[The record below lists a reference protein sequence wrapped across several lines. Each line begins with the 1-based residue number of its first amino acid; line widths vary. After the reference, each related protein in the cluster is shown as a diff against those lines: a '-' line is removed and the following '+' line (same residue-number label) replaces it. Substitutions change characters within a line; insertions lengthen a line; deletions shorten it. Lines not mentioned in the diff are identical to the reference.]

1 MSQPDVAPTAPS
13 LAAQARATPI
23 LQEFPPLFKNRNFL
37 LLWMG
42 HFISA
47 LGDRIQFMVALYV
60 LSRQI
65 VGIKEPGTPQSA
77 QLTIAMLSPFVVIG
91 PFAGVL
97 ADRLPRRKVMITAD
111 FARAAIIVAVRTVF
125 LGYHETMPAWALM
138 ALLFGSE
145 FLMSVFAAMFS
156 PAKSALMPN
165 LVHPDQLLRAN
176 SLTAAA
182 GTVAS
187 LVGFVVG
194 SALIG
199 MQIAGNETVGR
210 SAPSPTFAMYA
221 GAVTFLLSATGLL
234 LMRVPAH
241 IAAPPVTSK
250 GSIGSVFT
258 DLFGGIRYIRQHR
271 KVMQIIGLQF
281 LFWSASGVLVNG
293 ITGIVTVHYGLSLT
307 YYGLFMGLLGLGT
320 IAGAAACSLAH
331 RGIPKE
337 VGIAW
342 AMLFV
347 GVFLGLF
354 SVVKS
359 MWLGISFL
367 MAGSFMG
374 AVLLV
379 SLDTLLQRT
388 VPDYVRGRVMGVK
401 DLFSMTGFVGA
412 AVPLAFLTGIDT
424 HIRLVLTAL
433 SSLIVVTGVLLVWH
447 YYRDQYLPLPV
458 AIARRF
464 VVAYLTLFKRFRVG
478 NAGRIPIQGPVI
490 FVANHTTAYDP
501 LCMQGAS
508 KQRLIQFMMAKEY
521 YEKKPFNLIYRW
533 LKVIPVNRT
542 GNDTASIRTAIRALN
557 EGSCIG
563 MFPEGKISDDGRMNE
578 GRQGVALLAL
588 MSGATVV
595 PAYIQGT
602 LPHRGM
608 VGDFLAINRVTF
620 WFGSPIRFDDLGGKR
635 DEAARDAAT
644 ARIMNAII
652 ALRDRYETDPERRI
666 SSAEAAARTA
676 PPSPP
681 AAPPSPPAA
690 QASTGAPA

>member
-1 MSQPDVAPTAPS
+1 MSQSSAAPAAPS
-13 LAAQARATPI
+13 ADVTHTTPL
-23 LQEFPPLFKNRNFL
+23 LQSFPPLFKNRNFL
-37 LLWMG
+37 LLWIG

-47 LGDRIQFMVALYV
+47 LGDRIQYMVALYI
-60 LSRQI
+60 LARQI
-65 VGIKEPGTPQSA
+65 VGIPEPGTPQSA

-97 ADRLPRRKVMITAD
+97 ADRLPRRKVMIVAD
-111 FARAAIIVAVRTVF
+111 FARAAIIVGVRTVF
-125 LGYHETMPAWALM
+125 LGYHEQLPIWALM

-194 SALIG
+194 ATLIG
-199 MQIAGNETVGR
+199 MQVGASQEVGR
-210 SAPSPTFAMYA
+210 AAPSPTFAMYA
-221 GAVTFLLSATGLL
+221 GAITFIVSAMCLIFMKL
-234 LMRVPAH
+234 PAH
-241 IAAPPVTSK
+241 VAAPSVVSRGSVT
-250 GSIGSVFT
+250 SVFT
-258 DLFGGIRYIRQHR
+258 DLFSGLRYIRNHK
-271 KVMQIIGLQF
+271 KVMQIIGLQL
-281 LFWSASGVLVNG
+281 LFWSCSTVLVNG
-293 ITGIVTVHYGLSLT
+293 LTGIVTIHYGLPLQWLG
-307 YYGLFMGLLGLGT
+307 YFLGLLGLGT

-342 AMLFV
+342 AMLLV

-354 SVVKS
+354 SIITNK
-359 MWLGISFL
+359 WLGLMFL
-367 MAGSFMG
+367 IGGAFMG

-388 VPDYVRGRVMGVK
+388 VPDFVRGRVMGVK
-401 DLFSMTGFVGA
+401 DLVTMAGFVSA
-412 AVPLAFLTGIDT
+412 AIPLAFLSGIDT
-424 HIRLVLTAL
+424 HIRMVLTVMSVAVVIAG
-433 SSLIVVTGVLLVWH
+433 IVLVAH

-458 AIARRF
+458 AIARRI
-464 VVAYLTLFKRFRVG
+464 VVAYLTIFKRFKVG
-478 NAGRIPIQGPVI
+478 NAGRIPISGPVI

-521 YEKKPFNLIYRW
+521 YEKKPLHYMYRW

-542 GNDTASIRTAIRALN
+542 GNDTASIRAALRSLN
-557 EGSCIG
+557 EGACIG

-588 MSGATVV
+588 MANATVV

-608 VGDFLAINRVTF
+608 VGDFTCFNRVTL
-620 WFGSPIRFDDLGGKR
+620 WFGRPIRFDDLAGKR
-635 DEAARDAAT
+635 DEAAREVASK
-644 ARIMNAII
+644 RIMDAIT
-652 ALRDRYETDPERRI
+652 ALRDRYETDAERRI
-666 SSAEAAARTA
+666 SSAQAAARI
-676 PPSPP
+676 
-681 AAPPSPPAA
+681 
-690 QASTGAPA
+690 APAVPAPA

>member
-1 MSQPDVAPTAPS
+1 MSTAVTNARASAASPVPDVAGSRAS
-13 LAAQARATPI
+13 LFR
-23 LQEFPPLFKNRNFL
+23 NRNFL
-37 LLWMG
+37 LLWIG

-60 LSRQI
+60 LARQI

-77 QLTIAMLSPFVVIG
+77 QLTIAMLSPFVVLG

-111 FARAAIIVAVRTVF
+111 FARAAIIVAVRTIF

-165 LVHPDQLLRAN
+165 LVRPDQLLRAN

-187 LVGFVVG
+187 LVGFVIG
-194 SALIG
+194 SMLIS
-199 MQIAGNETVGR
+199 MQIAGNETLGR
-210 SAPSPTFAMYA
+210 AAPSPTFAMYA
-221 GAVTFLLSATGLL
+221 GAVTFLFSAACLI
-234 LMRVPAH
+234 LMKVPAH
-241 IAAPPVTSK
+241 LSAAPAQAK
-250 GSIGSVFT
+250 GSLGSVFT
-258 DLFGGIRYIRQHR
+258 DLAAGVRYIFKHK
-271 KVMQIIGLQF
+271 KVMQIIGLQL

-293 ITGIVTVHYGLSLT
+293 ITGIVTVHYGLSIT
-307 YYGLFMGLLGLGT
+307 YYGLFMGLLGVGT

-331 RGIPKE
+331 SGIPKE

-342 AMLFV
+342 AMMLV

-354 SVVKS
+354 SVIKG
-359 MWLGISFL
+359 MWLGIAFL
-367 MAGSFMG
+367 MGGAFMG

-388 VPDYVRGRVMGVK
+388 VPDFVRGRVMGVK
-401 DLFSMTGFVGA
+401 DLFSMAGFVGA
-412 AVPLAFLTGIDT
+412 AVPLAFYEGIDT

-433 SSLIVVTGVLLVWH
+433 SSVIVITGVMLVIH

-458 AIARRF
+458 AIARRI
-464 VVAYLTLFKRFRVG
+464 VVAYLTLFKRFRTG
-478 NAGRIPIQGPVI
+478 NAGRIPTAGPVI
-490 FVANHTTAYDP
+490 FVANHTTSYDP
-501 LCMQGAS
+501 LCLQAAS
-508 KQRLIQFMMAKEY
+508 KQRLIQFMMAKEF
-521 YEKKPFNLIYRW
+521 YEKKPLNVIYKW

-542 GNDTASIRTAIRALN
+542 GNDTASIRTALRSLN
-557 EGSCIG
+557 EGACIG
-563 MFPEGKISDDGRMNE
+563 MFPEGRISDDGRMNE

-602 LPHRGM
+602 NPFSGM
-608 VGDFLAINRVTF
+608 VKDFLQFNRVTLY
-620 WFGSPIRFDDLGGKR
+620 FGSPIRFDDLKGKR
-635 DEAARDAAT
+635 DEGARELAT
-644 ARIMNAII
+644 KRIMDAIVG
-652 ALRDRYETDPERRI
+652 LRDRYETNPERRM
-666 SSAEAAARTA
+666 SAAEAAARQGMT
-676 PPSPP
+676 SPAKVDAG
-681 AAPPSPPAA
+681 AAPATA
-690 QASTGAPA
+690 ETQ